1 MINEGFQGIPG
12 VPDGWELMRID
23 CVTEGEFYIHKG
35 VVRCWG
41 ESRVSYSTYPIIR
54 KIEKPKQ
61 YRPFADAEEA
71 EPFFDERLRKKDANN
86 AEVHSRFRIGSIN
99 VKTLFIASDC
109 YTYEE
114 AFEKFVKSDGTPFG
128 IEVKD

>member
-1 MINEGFQGIPG
+1 MINEGFRGVPG
-12 VPDGWELMRID
+12 VPDGWELVGIHFA
-23 CVTEGEFYIHKG
+23 TEGVWYAYKG
-35 VVRCWG
+35 KAFKWTKKEPSDC
-41 ESRVSYSTYPIIR
+41 TFPIIR
-54 KIEKPKQ
+54 KIENPKQ

-86 AEVHSRFRIGSIN
+86 AEVHSRYRIDSIN
-99 VKTLFIASDC
+99 IKTLLIASVY